1 MLLDITLTIS
11 KFNNEQNHDLENGI
25 VSIGNSDSLYRRLCN
40 VAGGIDAH
48 DAANIAQ
55 LDYINND
62 LNTKIATNKDNIDSN
77 SSNINT
83 NTNNI
88 KINSQSIEVNKD
100 NITLNSSNIQK
111 NTQNINAN
119 KQNIDSNSSNIK
131 KHHTQINNNTIEIE
145 NLKKNNQKLADNI
158 NNNSNN
164 IQKLNTKLEKGLAIT
179 TAISGIEFIPIEKG
193 EVAIGAAVS
202 TYHEKQ
208 AIAIG
213 IQGAPSENFRINS
226 KIGVVPTKNTEFAGS
241 IGASWKF
248 KCY

>member
-1 MLLDITLTIS
+1 MDITLTIS

-100 NITLNSSNIQK
+100 NITLN
-111 NTQNINAN
+111 
-119 KQNIDSNSSNIK
+119 
-131 KHHTQINNNTIEIE
+131 
-145 NLKKNNQKLADNI
+145 
-158 NNNSNN
+158 
-164 IQKLNTKLEKGLAIT
+164 
-179 TAISGIEFIPIEKG
+179 
-193 EVAIGAAVS
+193 
-202 TYHEKQ
+202 
-208 AIAIG
+208 
-213 IQGAPSENFRINS
+213 
-226 KIGVVPTKNTEFAGS
+226 
-241 IGASWKF
+241 
-248 KCY
+248 

>member
-1 MLLDITLTIS
+1 MVLTLLLLDITLTIS
-11 KFNNEQNHDLENGI
+11 KFNNEQNHEQNHDLENGI

-62 LNTKIATNKDNIDSN
+62 LNTKIAT
-77 SSNINT
+77 
-83 NTNNI
+83 
-88 KINSQSIEVNKD
+88 
-100 NITLNSSNIQK
+100 
-111 NTQNINAN
+111 N